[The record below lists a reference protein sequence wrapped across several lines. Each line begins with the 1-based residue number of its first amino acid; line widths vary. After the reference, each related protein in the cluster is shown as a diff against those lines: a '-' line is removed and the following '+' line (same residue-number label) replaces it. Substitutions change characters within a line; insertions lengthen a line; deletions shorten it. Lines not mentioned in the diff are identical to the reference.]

1 MHSTEQSG
9 EPDVSAVSSS
19 MGSRAPS
26 EDRSES
32 ARESSAAEKIA
43 AFDWSVTP
51 LGTLEDWPTEL
62 RAAVHS
68 AIGGDQRQ
76 FGERS
81 KASRSPRIHNR
92 TRAANHDNDPRMQLA
107 LDAAGMGT
115 FAWHIQENRSEP
127 DARMLALLGLSP
139 SEADSFDVLLTRV
152 IHPDDRKPYAEAI
165 RAACNPQGSGVVRED
180 VRVLLR
186 DTTQRW
192 LAITGEVHFE
202 GHPPV
207 AKHMAAAA
215 VDVSARKNLEA
226 ALRENTV
233 RVHTIITQAPTGVVE
248 ADAAGRMTLVNR
260 RWCEMLGYDES
271 ELIGMNIAAVTHPD
285 SRDATLAAVRKLA
298 SGGPNFE
305 IEKKY
310 QRKDGSTLIATSNVS
325 ALRGHSGEYRG
336 LIAVIVDITSRKIA
350 EEALR
355 RSEERF
361 RQFGDA
367 SSDVLW
373 LRNAD
378 DLRSEYLG
386 GAFESIYG
394 VRREVMLHDDNGR
407 RWLELILPEDRKGVL
422 ENLDRVRQGEKVN
435 FEFRIQRPND
445 GAIRWIRN
453 TDFPVLD
460 GDRVIRI
467 GGIAEDVTEE
477 KQTSG
482 RLQVL
487 VEELQ
492 HRTRNLVA
500 VVRAVSNK
508 TIEESSSLED
518 FKRRYNDRLGAVA
531 RTQGLLSRLDEGE
544 RITFDELLHAELSAH
559 DMLDTYKS
567 RLVLEGPA
575 GVRLRSSALQT
586 FALALHELTTNA
598 IKYGAL
604 SSATGQLLIRWRV
617 QVDANGEERLHVE
630 WLESGVKI
638 EEPSLPQ
645 GGGYGRELIERA
657 LPYQLQAQTTYV
669 LGPEGVHCTIAVPL
683 SRKSDR
689 PK

>member
-1 MHSTEQSG
+1 VRSASTR
-9 EPDVSAVSSS
+9 
-19 MGSRAPS
+19 SRA
-26 EDRSES
+26 
-32 ARESSAAEKIA
+32 
-43 AFDWSVTP
+43 SVE
-51 LGTLEDWPTEL
+51 G
-62 RAAVHS
+62 
-68 AIGGDQRQ
+68 
-76 FGERS
+76 
-81 KASRSPRIHNR
+81 
-92 TRAANHDNDPRMQLA
+92 HDNDPRMQLA

-115 FAWHIQENRSEP
+115 FVWHVQENCSEA
-127 DARMLALLGLSP
+127 DARMLALLGLP
-139 SEADSFDVLLTRV
+139 SNEPANFDVLLTSV
-152 IHPDDRKPYAEAI
+152 IHPDDRQQFANAI
-165 RAACNPQGSGVVRED
+165 RAACNPQGTGVVRED
-180 VRVLLR
+180 VRVLLN
-186 DTTQRW
+186 DGTQRW
-192 LAITGEVHFE
+192 LAITGEIQFE

-207 AKHMAAAA
+207 ARRMAGAA
-215 VDVSARKNLEA
+215 VDISARKNLEA
-226 ALRENTV
+226 ALRENTT
-233 RVHTIITQAPTGVVE
+233 RVQTIITQALTGVVE
-248 ADAAGRMTLVNR
+248 ADAVGRMTLVNR

-285 SRDATLAAVRKLA
+285 SLESTLAAVRKLA

-325 ALRGHSGEYRG
+325 ALRGSHGEYRG
-336 LIAVIVDITSRKIA
+336 LIAVIVDITSRKQA

-373 LRNAD
+373 LRKAD
-378 DLRSEYLG
+378 DLQSEYLG
-386 GAFESIYG
+386 GAVESIYG
-394 VRREVMLHDDNGR
+394 VRREVMLNDDKGR
-407 RWLELILPEDRKGVL
+407 RWFNLILADDRQGVL
-422 ENLDRVRQGEKVN
+422 DNLDRVRHGEKVS
-435 FEFRIQRPND
+435 FEFRIRRRND

-453 TDFPVLD
+453 TDFPVFD
-460 GDRVIRI
+460 GERVIRI
-467 GGIAEDVTEE
+467 GGIAQDVTEE
-477 KQTSG
+477 KHTSG

-508 TIEESSSLED
+508 TIEESSSLGD

-559 DMLDTYKS
+559 DKLDTYKS

-604 SSATGQLLIRWRV
+604 SGAEGHLLISWAV
-617 QVDANGEERLHVE
+617 QVDANGQERLHVE
-630 WLESGVKI
+630 WRESGVKV
-638 EEPSLPQ
+638 EEPSQRQ

-669 LGPEGVHCTIAVPL
+669 LGPEGVHCTITVPL
-683 SRKSDR
+683 SSTSDR
-689 PK
+689 QK